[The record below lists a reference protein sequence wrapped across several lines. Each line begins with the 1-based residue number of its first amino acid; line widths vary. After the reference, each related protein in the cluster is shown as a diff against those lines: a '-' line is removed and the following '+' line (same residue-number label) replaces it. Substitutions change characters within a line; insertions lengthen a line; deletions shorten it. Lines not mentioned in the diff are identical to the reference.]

1 MFERLKDTILRNDYI
16 SYLKY
21 LNINTDEIL
30 NNIKNRLDDKDL
42 FSIFENRIY
51 RMLSLNIIL
60 ENIIFEEVNKFLFK
74 NNYPL
79 NIFKRNIEI
88 DLKTLIATQ
97 NSIIERPKISRPS
110 EIEEGFKAELLNI
123 DGFIQIARFENE
135 MIEKENGLG
144 REGQIIVFE
153 ALSVFGKKEPFFEG
167 LPSSLIWKDAFY
179 YSNYPF
185 IVGFIKKFN
194 SIEAD
199 NILWI
204 NNLLQN
210 DLGLILD
217 DFNNGLQAKNKDGEI
232 VLRFRQWRSQLIGNG
247 ASFVG
252 QDSNIAKLE
261 GCDLILR
268 EDYYKKLKVMIPD
281 MKFYSEKLELK

>member
-1 MFERLKDTILRNDYI
+1 MFERLKDTILNN
-16 SYLKY
+16 SYLKH
-21 LNINTDEIL
+21 LDIDIDEIL

-51 RMLSLNIIL
+51 SMLSPNTIL
-60 ENIIFEEVNKFLFK
+60 ENIIFEEVNRYLFK

-79 NIFKRNIEI
+79 DIFKRNIKI

-135 MIEKENGLG
+135 MMEKENGLG
-144 REGQIIVFE
+144 REGQVIVFE
-153 ALSVFGKKEPFFEG
+153 GLSIFKEENPFFEG
-167 LPSSLIWKDAFY
+167 LHSSLIWDNAFY
-179 YSNYPF
+179 HPNYPF
-185 IVGFIKKFN
+185 IIGFIKKFN

-199 NILWI
+199 NILWV
-204 NNLLQN
+204 NSLLQN

-217 DFNNGLQAKNKDGEI
+217 NFNNGLQAKNKDGEI
-232 VLRFRQWRSQLIGNG
+232 VLKFRQWRSQLIGNG